1 MHYLDHTK
9 NIIEVSD
16 VSFFYG
22 APAVLKNI
30 SLKVHRGDYLGLIG
44 PNGAG
49 KTTLLK
55 IMLGLLKP
63 TSGSVT
69 LFGQDLRQFNAWS
82 KIGYVPQ
89 KAANFDQ
96 NFPCSVEEA
105 VLMGLYAKRG
115 LFHFVTKED
124 RDRAKETLLS
134 VEMLPYKDRL
144 IGNLSGGEQQRVFIA
159 RALVSDPEVI
169 FLDEPTTGVD
179 AKSREEFYAF
189 LRDLNKTKSLTLVLI
204 SHDVATVVREA
215 MHIAYINR
223 TLTYRGSPEEF
234 VREHGALVGYG
245 V

>member
-1 MHYLDHTK
+1 MVIDHTK

-22 APAVLKNI
+22 ADAVLKDI
-30 SLKVHRGDYLGLIG
+30 SLEVHRGDYLGLIG

-69 LFGQDLRQFNAWS
+69 LFGQELKQFNGWS

-89 KAANFDQ
+89 KVANIDP
-96 NFPCSVEEA
+96 NFPCSVQEV

-115 LFHFVTKED
+115 LFRFITKED
-124 RDRAKETLLS
+124 GARVKEALLS
-134 VEMLPYKDRL
+134 VEMLPYKNRL

-159 RALVSDPEVI
+159 RALVTDPEVI

-179 AKSREEFYAF
+179 VKSREEFYTL
-189 LRDLNKTKSLTLVLI
+189 LRDLNRRRDLTLVLI
-204 SHDVATVVREA
+204 SHDVATLVRDA
-215 MHIAYINR
+215 MHVVYIDR

-234 VREHGALVGYG
+234 IKEHSALIGYG

>member
-1 MHYLDHTK
+1 MHTIDHSK
-9 NIIEVSD
+9 NIIEISN

-22 APAVLKNI
+22 TDAVLKNI
-30 SLKVHRGDYLGLIG
+30 SLHVHRGDYLGLIG

-63 TSGSVT
+63 TSGSVK
-69 LFGQDLRQFNAWS
+69 LFGQELKRFNEWS

-89 KAANFDQ
+89 KVANFDP

-115 LFHFVTKED
+115 LFHFVTKG
-124 RDRAKETLLS
+124 DRARVKEALLS
-134 VEMLPYKDRL
+134 VEMVPYKDSL

-159 RALVSDPEVI
+159 RALVTDPEVI

-179 AKSREEFYAF
+179 AKSREEFYAL
-189 LRDLNKTKSLTLVLI
+189 LRNLNNMRDLTLVLI
-204 SHDVATVVREA
+204 SHDVATVVRDA
-215 MHIAYINR
+215 MHIAYIDR
-223 TLTYRGSPEEF
+223 TLTYKGSPEEF
-234 VREHGALVGYG
+234 VKEHAALSGYE